1 MNKHGYTKIEILV
14 VIVLLGIVAFITVNK
29 ASYAFVMDNAEAKSE
44 VKNMIELQA
53 QEYALA
59 NLDIF
64 KETNTTFITVND
76 LVTKGFLLG
85 NNEGL
90 ITDPSDNKIVY
101 NENKIKL
108 ELNENKKD
116 VKATL
121 VD

>member
-90 ITDPSDNKIVY
+90 ITDPSDNKIV
-101 NENKIKL
+101 L